1 MGQTASF
8 IKDVGKGVVKGTIS
22 AAGSFVPVLGKPI
35 ADAINSRFATGG
47 DVGTNVKIPEG
58 FKAKTINTVSQ
69 LEGLVKKYPDIAKKH
84 NLSVDT
90 IREHVEKAKEDKS
103 KSKEEVPKMAV
114 GAKSVEKKAKKKR
127 SPAQI
132 AAFNKMLEANKKKK
146 K

>member
-1 MGQTASF
+1 MGQTGSF
-8 IKDVGKGVVKGTIS
+8 IKDVGKGIVKGTIS

-47 DVGTNVKIPEG
+47 DVGSSIKVPEG

-69 LEGLVKKYPDIAKKH
+69 LEGLVKKYPEIASKH
-84 NLSVDT
+84 NLSVDK

-103 KSKEEVPKMAV
+103 KAKEEPPKLAV
-114 GAKSVEKKAKKKR
+114 GAKAVEKKAKKKR

-132 AAFNKMLEANKKKK
+132 AAFEKMIAARKKK
-146 K
+146 

>member
-1 MGQTASF
+1 MGGTASF
-8 IKDVGKGVVKGTIS
+8 IKDVGKGIVKGTIS
-22 AAGSFVPVLGKPI
+22 AAGSFVPVLGKPV

-47 DVGTNVKIPEG
+47 DVGSSIKVPEG

-103 KSKEEVPKMAV
+103 KAKEEPPKMAV
-114 GAKSVEKKAKKKR
+114 GAKSIEKKAKRKR

-132 AAFNKMLEANKKKK
+132 AAFEKMIASRKKK
-146 K
+146 

>member
-1 MGQTASF
+1 MGGTASF
-8 IKDVGKGVVKGTIS
+8 IKDVGKGLIKGTIS
-22 AAGSFVPVLGKPI
+22 GVGSFVPILGKPV

-69 LEGLVKKYPDIAKKH
+69 LEGLIKKYPDIAKKH

-114 GAKSVEKKAKKKR
+114 GAKSIEKKAKKPR
-127 SPAQI
+127 SAAQK
-132 AAFNKMLEANKKKK
+132 AATAKLVALNKKKK
-146 K
+146 

>member
-1 MGQTASF
+1 MGQTGSF
-8 IKDVGKGVVKGTIS
+8 IKDVGKGIVKGTIS

-47 DVGTNVKIPEG
+47 DVGSSIKVPEG

-69 LEGLVKKYPDIAKKH
+69 LESLVKKYPEIASKH
-84 NLSVDT
+84 NLSVDK
-90 IREHVEKAKEDKS
+90 IREHVEKAKEDKF
-103 KSKEEVPKMAV
+103 KSKEEAPKMAV
-114 GAKSVEKKAKKKR
+114 GGSVEKKAKKKR

-132 AAFNKMLEANKKKK
+132 AAFNKMLDANKKKK